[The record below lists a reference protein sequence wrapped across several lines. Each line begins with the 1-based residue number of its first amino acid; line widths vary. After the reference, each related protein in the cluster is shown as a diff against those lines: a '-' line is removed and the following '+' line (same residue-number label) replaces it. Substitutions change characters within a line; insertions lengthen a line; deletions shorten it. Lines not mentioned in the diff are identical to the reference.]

1 MTLTNRVI
9 VVGAAGQ
16 VGGALM
22 AQLGDRGHAI
32 TKQQANIAN
41 RSELLRSLTN
51 AGPAH
56 LLINAAAYTNVDRAE
71 SEPELAHAVNGDAPG
86 WMAEWAADQHI
97 PFVHYSTEYVFPGGK
112 PEPWTESDKPSPLS
126 AYGASKLAG
135 EQAVRAV
142 GGQDITL
149 RTSWVYDDS
158 TRNFVGRVLERA
170 ATVDQLTMVGGQKGA
185 PTYAPDLAK
194 TTLAIA
200 EALTSKSTTLPNLLH
215 LTGAGSAWRPEYAR
229 AIIALALSS
238 GLLSRDV
245 AVVEV
250 PETVQTDGA
259 ARPQSCI
266 LDCSRASALGFTLP
280 DWRSSLA
287 QSINVRSR

>member
-1 MTLTNRVI
+1 MTLANRVI

-126 AYGASKLAG
+126 VYGASKLAG

-185 PTYAPDLAK
+185 PTYAPDLAT

>member
-1 MTLTNRVI
+1 MTLANRVI

-112 PEPWTESDKPSPLS
+112 PEPWTENDKPSPLS
-126 AYGASKLAG
+126 VYGASKLAG

-170 ATVDQLTMVGGQKGA
+170 ATVDQLTMVSGQKGA
-185 PTYAPDLAK
+185 PTYAPDLAA

-215 LTGAGSAWRPEYAR
+215 LTGVGSAWRPEYAR
-229 AIIALALSS
+229 EIIALALSS

-250 PETVQTDGA
+250 PEAVQADGA
-259 ARPQSCI
+259 ARPQSCL
-266 LDCSRASALGFTLP
+266 LDCSLASTLGFMLP
-280 DWRSSLA
+280 GWRSSLA
-287 QSINVRSR
+287 QSITARSR